1 VNGRLPVAAA
11 AVALV
16 PPAAIWLGPFSPP
29 VLPEAMPVE
38 VEVVGA
44 EVPEPAVDDDV
55 VGCDEVVA
63 SDVEV
68 AADDEVDASD
78 EEVEASDDE
87 DGADELVASDDE
99 LVASDDEVADEL
111 VVVRC
116 VVEVLVE
123 VVVEQSRVVVVAMSL
138 RTAAAVTRMVVPRSA
153 TARRW
158 WVPPRVPGVPTV
170 CLPALRAAT
179 VVVPTSSVA
188 ARPTSAGASMPA
200 RRGILIIGTSP
211 FLTCALRRR
220 AWCERRVV
228 SATTCRTE

>member
-16 PPAAIWLGPFSPP
+16 PPAAIWLGPFPPP

-44 EVPEPAVDDDV
+44 EVLEPAMVDD
-55 VGCDEVVA
+55 GACDEVVA

-68 AADDEVDASD
+68 AADDEVEASD

-116 VVEVLVE
+116 VVD
-123 VVVEQSRVVVVAMSL
+123 VVVEQWLVVVVAMSL

-153 TARRW
+153 TAMRW
-158 WVPPRVPGVPTV
+158 WVPRAPGVAAV

-179 VVVPTSSVA
+179 VVVPSSSVA

-228 SATTCRTE
+228 SATRAVERSDYDR